1 MSQLYRPPVL
11 FALCSGSASARGAPT
26 SSLEIKQKEFRD
38 LHILYFQSDPRAMG
52 AILCHAAEELGTKN
66 ALAAQE
72 AKPRS

>member
-38 LHILYFQSDPRAMG
+38 SHILYSQPEPRAMG
-52 AILCHAAEELGTKN
+52 TILCRAADELGTKN
-66 ALAAQE
+66 ALAAQ
-72 AKPRS
+72 ATKPRS